1 VSESTKSVQADEAS
15 STPRGC
21 PDGYPEGGVDDG
33 HDRVPQIGTGQRT
46 PTVRELLAELAQL
59 EDATRGLGG
68 VRRPAWTV
76 QTPDLLAALA
86 REQEIIDELHRR
98 CPDAHPATASTPSAA
113 STVAASA
120 STASAAS
127 TADENR
133 AAGQAD

>member
-1 VSESTKSVQADEAS
+1 VSESTKSVQSDET
-15 STPRGC
+15 STSPRVC
-21 PDGYPEGGVDDG
+21 PDGYPDGGLDGG
-33 HDRVPQIGTGQRT
+33 HDRGPQVATGQT
-46 PTVRELLAELAQL
+46 GPTVRELLAELAKL

-68 VRRPAWTV
+68 VRRPTWTV

-98 CPDAHPATASTPSAA
+98 CPDAHPATASTTSPAA
-113 STVAASA
+113 
-120 STASAAS
+120 

>member
-1 VSESTKSVQADEAS
+1 MSESTKAVQADEAS

-21 PDGYPEGGVDDG
+21 PDGYPDGGLDGG
-33 HDRVPQIGTGQRT
+33 HDLGPQIATGRTT
-46 PTVRELLAELAQL
+46 PTVRELLAELAKL
-59 EDATRGLGG
+59 EDATRDLGG

-98 CPDAHPATASTPSAA
+98 CPDAHPATASTG
-113 STVAASA
+113 
-120 STASAAS
+120 
-127 TADENR
+127 DENR